1 MGLLLQWVT
10 DAELIRR
17 IDSAR
22 ESIVLYTPGVDEKV
36 AKALSRAMQRLGGEI
51 KIVFDVSQ
59 KSIDMGFLECLAIKL
74 IWQGQC
80 ELGRQVFFHRAG
92 LRLGVLKV
100 DSEPYFIYA
109 PFARLMEDENKPIVL
124 SCPSGANVWGTDE
137 SGELL
142 EIKPVDEDQVFRLC
156 VDLFKKAQSLSEIRA
171 GYEEQIAA
179 KDRELVEVRE
189 ELERV
194 KKEKE
199 EAVQWDKD
207 KFRLRRIDFT
217 IKAQPM
223 KMNNRRVR
231 IPPMFLVGLE
241 TEVVERLSANYP
253 LYPELEDIE
262 RLLSGWKYDGTRIR
276 DFHEEE
282 KRMREKYLITV
293 PSFGSFIPMKDMS
306 DFAADVEKLKE
317 LGQKMGKNILSV
329 IREEIDKNID
339 KLYDGL
345 AVYWKKSRDPWWKQI
360 QKRRARRQGSV
371 DLGLVVFKPKKYFR
385 EVMHCCIGPDYD
397 ISDHALEKKFVPEI
411 DYHEYPIDEVLTRD
425 KKFIAALEKALRQRN
440 GRLLEYPMKGVK
452 LLRIEDLIARDMLPP
467 GYRESEEGGFP
478 PLLFDL

>member
-36 AKALSRAMQRLGGEI
+36 AKALCRAMQRLNGEI
-51 KIVFDVSQ
+51 KIVLDVSQ
-59 KSIDMGFLECLAIKL
+59 KSIDMGFLECPAIAL

-92 LRLGVLKV
+92 LRLGFLKV
-100 DSEPYFIYA
+100 DSDPYFVYA
-109 PFARLMEDENKPIVL
+109 PFARLMEDENKPVVL
-124 SCPSGANVWGTDE
+124 SCPSGANVWETDE
-137 SGELL
+137 SGDLL
-142 EIKPVDEDQVFRLC
+142 EITPVDRGQVFRLC
-156 VDLFKKAQSLSEIRA
+156 VGSFKKGQSLSEIRA
-171 GYEEQIAA
+171 GYEEKIAA
-179 KDRELVEVRE
+179 KDRELVEVRK

-194 KKEKE
+194 KEEKE
-199 EAVQWDKD
+199 EAVQRYKD

-223 KMNNRRVR
+223 KIDSRRVK

-253 LYPELEDIE
+253 LYPKLEDVE
-262 RLLSGWKYDGTRIR
+262 KSLEGWKYEGARIK

-282 KRMREKYLITV
+282 ERIREKYLITV
-293 PSFGSFIPMKDMS
+293 PRFGSFILTEDVDS
-306 DFAADVEKLKE
+306 FAADVEKLKE
-317 LGQKMGKNILSV
+317 LGRKMGKNILSV

-345 AVYWKKSRDPWWKQI
+345 TVYWKKSRDPWWGQV
-360 QKRRARRQGSV
+360 QKSLVQAHV
-371 DLGLVVFKPKKYFR
+371 LGLEVFSPREYFK
-385 EVMHCCIGPDYD
+385 EEMHKCIGTDR
-397 ISDHALEKKFVPEI
+397 ALEKKFIPGI
-411 DYHEYPIDEVLTRD
+411 NHHEYPIDEALTKD
-425 KKFIAALEKALRQRN
+425 MKFISALEKALRQRN
-440 GRLLEYPMKGVK
+440 GRLRESPMEGVK
-452 LLRIEDLIARDMLPP
+452 LLWIEDLIAPDVLPL
-467 GYRESEEGGFP
+467 GYKKSEEEGFP